1 MARLNRL
8 TVAGL
13 PHHVVWVGHNGSA
26 VFRDAE
32 DRYLFKRL
40 LTEVSLAHDL
50 PIHAY
55 ALLDTQ
61 VHLLLTPKTAAVLP
75 VFMQTVGRTYVRR
88 FNLRHARRGTLWE
101 GRFRCTVL
109 EPGALVLEAMVLF
122 DTEAMR
128 GDAPD
133 ATARSA
139 WTSGDHYSGLSTE
152 RWLSPPDVYWQLGNT
167 PFAREDAYR
176 RLLAHGVRASRRQE
190 LLDAAWHGWPQG
202 SAAFLVW
209 LAGHAQRRVTKA
221 RAGRPPKPPSSVPN

>member
-13 PHHVVWVGHNGSA
+13 PHHVIWVGHNGSA
-26 VFRDAE
+26 VFRDAQ
-32 DRYLFKRL
+32 DRHLFKRL
-40 LTEVSLAHDL
+40 LTETSLAHGL
-50 PIHAY
+50 SIHAY

-61 VHLLLTPKTAAVLP
+61 IHLLLTPKTAAVLP
-75 VFMQTVGRTYVRR
+75 VFMQAVGRAYVRR

-109 EPGALVLEAMVLF
+109 EPGALVLDAMVLL

-139 WTSGDHYSGLSTE
+139 WTSGDHYSGLSAE
-152 RWLSPPDVYWQLGNT
+152 QWLSPPDAYWQLGNT

-176 RLLAHGVRASRRQE
+176 RLLANGLSPSRRQA
-190 LLDAAWHGWPQG
+190 LMDAAWHGWAQG
-202 SAAFLVW
+202 SAPFLAR
-209 LAGHAQRRVTKA
+209 LADHAQRRVIKA
-221 RAGRPPKPPSSVPN
+221 RAGRPSKHSSSVPN